1 MAFITINKA
10 HFFHN
15 LDLLCAK
22 AGGKTKLM
30 AVLKD
35 NAYGHDLRLMASLA
49 SEYGLSRAAVK
60 NIEEAEHIADLFEE
74 VLVLVDHPTSQK
86 LSPSISL
93 AAHSYEALQA
103 LPSGTSIHLSI
114 DSGMHRNG
122 IKEDQIDEAMAL
134 IEAKKLHLKG
144 VFTHFRSSD
153 ELSSE
158 FFWQRANFER
168 AKKRIKT
175 LIEHYGLPKTSF
187 HSCNSSALLRTY
199 SLGDDDYARSG
210 IAMYGYT
217 TLDPLIASYDL
228 KPVLALWA
236 EKLSSRVLKKGERV
250 GYGGVY
256 EAPMD
261 EVISTYDIGY
271 GDGFFRFDGFEP
283 IAMADGSLTKGRMS
297 MDSFCLG
304 GDAPKVCVFDN
315 ANPLAKQFHTI
326 SYEVITKLYPA
337 LKKVVI

>member
-49 SEYGLSRAAVK
+49 SEYGLKRAAVK

-74 VLVLVDHPTSQK
+74 ILVLVDHPTSRN

-175 LIEHYGLPKTSF
+175 LIEQYGLPKTCF
-187 HSCNSSALLRTY
+187 HSCNSSALLRTH

-210 IAMYGYT
+210 IAIYGYT

-256 EAPMD
+256 EAHAD

-304 GDAPKVCVFDN
+304 GDAPKVCVFED